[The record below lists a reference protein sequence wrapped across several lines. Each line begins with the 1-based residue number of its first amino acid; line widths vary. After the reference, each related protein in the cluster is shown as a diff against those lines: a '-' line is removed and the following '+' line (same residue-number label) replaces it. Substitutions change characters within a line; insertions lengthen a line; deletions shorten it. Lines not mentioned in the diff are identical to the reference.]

1 MLSTAGNLLF
11 VGNQNNL
18 VAFNSTTGKIL
29 WHAGLLAA
37 PNAPMTFMLD
47 GRQHVLV
54 AAGDTIYS
62 FVLNQTA
69 K

>member
-1 MLSTAGNLLF
+1 
-11 VGNQNNL
+11 
-18 VAFNSTTGKIL
+18 
-29 WHAGLLAA
+29 
-37 PNAPMTFMLD
+37 MTFMLD